1 MLPCS
6 RRGSDGHDACLLPES
21 QRDVYQALSG
31 LDHLYRPGLSGKD
44 ESCPID
50 EQELG
55 QWHYLVTDPKG
66 IQPRQEPM
74 YSSKDPAKPKR
85 PMGAVLEISLRRRS
99 GWTRWLQVGEEE
111 WLFDISPKDRKVRM
125 VEVELQKGSWDF
137 EVSVAELKLYPIPG
151 AKNSSGTMKLGETF
165 TADEKV
171 RPRRSRGAFLH
182 VAGTEHWVC
191 DFLAGQQQLRRLDA
205 KEPDEEGL
213 SPLVIHTVVDERP
226 EEEEV
231 EVGEWKYIV
240 LDPKGVTLRS
250 HPTYDKAAKLKDRLE
265 EGEIVEILERRAGA
279 ETVFLRVE
287 TTEGTR
293 GWAFTTQPGP
303 GSFLRLLEVEV
314 KSCNLYFQVLKR
326 SHLRRRCS
334 FAEAAKV
341 GRTVEK
347 GQLLHVIR
355 RLEVGGTTCLQIDS
369 GEWLV
374 CPKDQGA
381 FVDGPL
387 EVRKMHNEEAE
398 VRAADAVALRKG
410 PTELPWALTKK
421 VLLPGSKVL
430 AIRRA
435 HLHGEMWMEVM
446 QLGGLSGWMLA
457 SDLQL
462 DFSISSLPRRNR

>member
-1 MLPCS
+1 MFNPFAPWCFHQFFGASPNREARRPEELTHEELQSFRRKLTEGIPWPKYDPFLEQYVSRTPMNSYDVLKCS
-6 RRGSDGHDACLLPES
+6 QACFHLFDYLRLLLPE
-21 QRDVYQALSG
+21 QA
-31 LDHLYRPGLSGKD
+31 
-44 ESCPID
+44 
-50 EQELG
+50 
-55 QWHYLVTDPKG
+55 
-66 IQPRQEPM
+66 
-74 YSSKDPAKPKR
+74 
-85 PMGAVLEISLRRRS
+85 
-99 GWTRWLQVGEEE
+99 
-111 WLFDISPKDRKVRM
+111 
-125 VEVELQKGSWDF
+125 
-137 EVSVAELKLYPIPG
+137 
-151 AKNSSGTMKLGETF
+151 
-165 TADEKV
+165 
-171 RPRRSRGAFLH
+171 
-182 VAGTEHWVC
+182 
-191 DFLAGQQQLRRLDA
+191 
-205 KEPDEEGL
+205 
-213 SPLVIHTVVDERP
+213 VVDERP

-374 CPKDQGA
+374 CPKDWI
-381 FVDGPL
+381 
-387 EVRKMHNEEAE
+387 
-398 VRAADAVALRKG
+398 LRC
-410 PTELPWALTKK
+410 
-421 VLLPGSKVL
+421 LLQ
-430 AIRRA
+430 
-435 HLHGEMWMEVM
+435 
-446 QLGGLSGWMLA
+446 QLSCIL
-457 SDLQL
+457 
-462 DFSISSLPRRNR
+462 F